1 MADDAGSGFLGVLVG
16 GLIVVLLFVAV
27 AFGTGMFG
35 SKETTV
41 KLEVPKVSTSK

>member
-1 MADDAGSGFLGVLVG
+1 VADEAGSSFLGVLVG
-16 GLIVVLLFVAV
+16 ALVIVALFVLV

-41 KLEVPKVSTSK
+41 KLEAPKVSTSK